1 MSSKCGKLF
10 CETFANDFHDMKGLC
25 AGMTRA
31 AIEQNKK
38 VSILFPVL
46 QLSFV
51 VAEYS
56 YLAKL
61 VSVESVRSL
70 VLGEVEVQRFRE
82 DPDTFEWLMRGG
94 EWWRVG

>member
-1 MSSKCGKLF
+1 
-10 CETFANDFHDMKGLC
+10 
-25 AGMTRA
+25 MTPA

-38 VSILFPVL
+38 VSILFQVL

-61 VSVESVRSL
+61 VSFDL
-70 VLGEVEVQRFRE
+70 VNLCAV
-82 DPDTFEWLMRGG
+82 
-94 EWWRVG
+94 